1 MHDKRKILDMVQN
14 GTISAAEAAKLLEA
28 VSAKTVAAKA
38 SKIIF
43 QVMREGESRP
53 KVNISIPLKLAKIG
67 VHFLPKNSQIKAE
80 IGSNN
85 FDFSTIDW
93 KEILDM
99 ATSGETGELFYM
111 EVDDENGKQ
120 LIIKISVE

>member
-1 MHDKRKILDMVQN
+1 MHDKRKILDMVQD
-14 GTISAAEAAKLLEA
+14 GKISAAEAAKLLEA
-28 VSAKTVAAKA
+28 ISAKQVSAKA
-38 SKIIF
+38 SKIIL
-43 QVMREGESRP
+43 QVMREGDLRP
-53 KVNISIPLKLAKIG
+53 KVNIVIPLKLAKIG
-67 VHFLPKNSQIKAE
+67 VHFLPKNSQIRAE

-93 KEILDM
+93 KEIMDM

-120 LIIKISVE
+120 LIIRIEVE

>member
-1 MHDKRKILDMVQN
+1 MHDKRKILDMVQD
-14 GTISAAEAAKLLEA
+14 GKISAAEAAKLLEA
-28 VSAKTVAAKA
+28 ISAKPVSAKA

-43 QVMREGESRP
+43 QVIREGELRP
-53 KVNISIPLKLAKIG
+53 KVNIAIPLKLAKIG

-93 KEILDM
+93 KEIMDM

-120 LIIKISVE
+120 MIIKISVE

>member
-14 GTISAAEAAKLLEA
+14 GKISAVEGAKLLEA
-28 VSAKTVAAKA
+28 LSAKPVAGKG

-43 QVMREGESRP
+43 QVLREGELRP
-53 KVNISIPLKLAKIG
+53 KVNIVIPVKLAKIG

-93 KEILDM
+93 KEIMDM
-99 ATSGETGELFYM
+99 VTSGETGELFYM

-120 LIIKISVE
+120 LIIRIEVA

>member
-1 MHDKRKILDMVQN
+1 MVQD
-14 GTISAAEAAKLLEA
+14 GKISAAEAAKLLEA
-28 VSAKTVAAKA
+28 ISAKPVAAKG

-43 QVMREGESRP
+43 QVLREGELRP
-53 KVNISIPLKLAKIG
+53 KVNIVIPIKLAKIG

-93 KEILDM
+93 KEIMDM

-120 LIIKISVE
+120 LIIRIEVA